1 MNYELLKKSWLLLVA
16 ICSFTGVFGQ
26 QDSTKNDI
34 TISLI
39 TGSPGNEL
47 YSTFGHSAIRIR
59 SSASG
64 QDILYNYGTFDFDTP
79 NFYMKFIR
87 GKLPYMLSTD
97 NMADLVRYYQ
107 YENRSITEQIL
118 NLNDAQ
124 EYQLIE
130 LLQWNHRPENRAYL
144 YDFFYSNCATMIR
157 DIFEKQY
164 GVVYATATNRHLTFR
179 QLLDE
184 YLLRSPWSD
193 FGIDLILGL
202 PADKEADF
210 RHQMFLPDYLSR
222 NLAAARLDNQALLQ
236 PAVVLQNKTPLP
248 PSWALIKLT
257 PMLVFVIVA
266 ILAVVITL
274 SKAPKVKNVFDVL
287 LFSLCGLAGVFFL
300 FMWFGTDHIATKWNW
315 NVLWLNPLYLVS
327 VVGIIRRSSQK
338 WLRFSFAV
346 FATLLWLLLLTWN
359 WFPQQFNVAIIPI
372 LITLIMRS
380 MDREGIVLNLILGKL
395 RFKKASFINSK

>member
-1 MNYELLKKSWLLLVA
+1 MRYKSLKKTWLSLVA
-16 ICSFTGVFGQ
+16 ICSFTTGFGQ
-26 QDSTKNDI
+26 QDSIKNDI

-59 SSASG
+59 NSATG

-87 GKLPYMLSTD
+87 GKLPYLLSTD
-97 NMADLVRYYQ
+97 NMSDLVRYYQ
-107 YENRSITEQIL
+107 YENRSISEQIFQL
-118 NLNDAQ
+118 SDEQ
-124 EYQLIE
+124 EHQLIE
-130 LLQWNHRPENRAYL
+130 FLQWNHRPENRAYL

-164 GVVYATATNRHLTFR
+164 GVKYATTTTRQVSFR

-184 YLLRSPWSD
+184 YLVHSPWSD

-202 PADKEADF
+202 PADTEADF
-210 RHQMFLPDYLSR
+210 RHQMFLPDYLAR
-222 NLAAARLDNQALLQ
+222 NLAAARLGNQALLQ
-236 PAVVLQNKTPLP
+236 PAVVLQNKAALP
-248 PSWALIKLT
+248 KDKTLIKFT

-266 ILAVVITL
+266 ILALGITL
-274 SKAPKVKNVFDVL
+274 SKSRRAKNIFDIL
-287 LFSLCGLAGVFFL
+287 LFSACGLAGVFFL

-315 NVLWLNPLYLVS
+315 NVLWLNPLYLIS
-327 VVGIIRRSSQK
+327 IVGIIRRSSQK
-338 WLRFSFAV
+338 WLRLSFAV
-346 FATLLWLLLLTWN
+346 FATILWLLLLSWN

-372 LITLIMRS
+372 LIALIMRS
-380 MDREGIVLNLILGKL
+380 MDREGIVLNLIFEKL
-395 RFKKASFINSK
+395 RLKKASFINPK